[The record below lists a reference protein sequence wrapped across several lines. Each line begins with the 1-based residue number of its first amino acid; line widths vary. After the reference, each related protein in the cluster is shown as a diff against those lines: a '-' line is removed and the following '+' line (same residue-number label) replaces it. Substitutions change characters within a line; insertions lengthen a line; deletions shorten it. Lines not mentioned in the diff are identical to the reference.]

1 MIRSLLRHV
10 TFAVVLVGGAA
21 TSSAAQT
28 AAAATGSD
36 QVDDLLAKGMVLHR
50 AGDLLGA
57 IQNYEIAL
65 ETAPER
71 ADIRSNLGAA
81 YAGLGRYAEA
91 IAQYNRALAMRDEPS
106 VHLNLA
112 LALYKS
118 GRPAEAVPELRHVL
132 QVDSE
137 NRQAPLLLADCLLQL
152 GRPQEV
158 IDTLAPREAAFE
170 EDLAY
175 AFLLGTALLNQG
187 ETARGQVLIDRI
199 FRQGE
204 SAEGRL
210 LMGLAHMNN
219 RDYQNAVTELGRAVA
234 LNPELP
240 ALQTAY
246 GRALVASGDREKG
259 MRAFRTALDQRP
271 DDFEANLQLGIL
283 YRLDRQFEQAMRYLQ
298 RAAAIREDDVALR
311 HAMAATYL
319 GLGDADRA
327 RQLLEHVV
335 DEVPDFVDGH
345 VLLATTYYRLQR
357 KADGD
362 RQRAIIDELN
372 ARNQAKQP
380 GARNTDAPDTDAP
393 DVSAG
398 SPPEPQ

>member
-1 MIRSLLRHV
+1 MVRSLSRRQV
-10 TFAVVLVGGAA
+10 TLALALVGGAA
-21 TSSAAQT
+21 VSLFAQPAAPSS
-28 AAAATGSD
+28 SN
-36 QVDDLLAKGMVLHR
+36 QVDELLAKGMVLHR

-65 ETAPER
+65 ESAPQR

-91 IAQYNRALAMRDEPS
+91 IEEYRRSLATRDEPS

-118 GRPAEAVPELRHVL
+118 GRPSEAVPEFQHVL
-132 QVDSE
+132 QVDPR

-152 GRPQEV
+152 GRHKEV
-158 IDTLAPREAAFE
+158 IGTLSPREAAFE

-175 AFLLGTALLNQG
+175 AYLLGTALLNEG

-219 RDYQNAVTELGRAVA
+219 RDYQNAVGELARAVA

-240 ALQTAY
+240 SLHTIY

-259 MRAFRTALDQRP
+259 MRAYRTALDQKP
-271 DDFEANLQLGIL
+271 DDFEANLQLGVL
-283 YRLDRQFEQAMRYLQ
+283 YRLDRQFETAMRYLQ
-298 RAAAIREDDVALR
+298 RAATIRPDDVALR
-311 HAMAATYL
+311 HATAATHL

-327 RQLLEHVV
+327 RELLELVV
-335 DEVPDFVDGH
+335 QEVPDFVDGH
-345 VLLATTYYRLQR
+345 VLLATAYYRLQR

-362 RQRAIIDELN
+362 RERAIIDELN

-380 GARNTDAPDTDAP
+380 GAKNTDTAGADTPDM
-393 DVSAG
+393 SAG
-398 SPPEPQ
+398 SPPEPR

>member
-1 MIRSLLRHV
+1 MVRSHLPQV
-10 TFAVVLVGGAA
+10 TLVLVLVGGATA
-21 TSSAAQT
+21 SVFAQPAAPPSSN
-28 AAAATGSD
+28 
-36 QVDDLLAKGMVLHR
+36 QVDDLLAKGMVLHQ

-57 IQNYEIAL
+57 IQNYQIAL
-65 ETAPER
+65 ESAPER

-91 IAQYNRALAMRDEPS
+91 VAEYRRSLTTRDEPS
-106 VHLNLA
+106 VRLNLA
-112 LALYKS
+112 LALYKW
-118 GRPAEAVPELRHVL
+118 GRPVDAVPEFHHVL
-132 QVDSE
+132 QVDPQ

-152 GRPQEV
+152 GRPKEV
-158 IDTLAPREAAFE
+158 IDTLAPREAFYG

-175 AFLLGTALLNQG
+175 AYLLGTALLTEG

-210 LMGLAHMNN
+210 LMGMAHLNN
-219 RDYQNAVTELGRAVA
+219 RDYQNAVTELARAVA

-240 ALQTAY
+240 SLQTIY
-246 GRALVASGDREKG
+246 GRALVASGDRVKG
-259 MRAFRTALDQRP
+259 MRAYRTALDQKP
-271 DDFEANLQLGIL
+271 DDFEANLQLGVL

-298 RAAAIREDDVALR
+298 RAATIRPDDVGLR

-319 GLGDADRA
+319 GLGDAERA
-327 RQLLEHVV
+327 RELLERVV
-335 DEVPDFVDGH
+335 QEVPDFVDGH
-345 VLLATTYYRLQR
+345 VLLATAYYRLQR

-362 RQRAIIDELN
+362 RERTIIDELN

-380 GARNTDAPDTDAP
+380 GAKNSDTAGADTP

-398 SPPEPQ
+398 SPPEPR